1 MIAKPSIAFNDF
13 AGSAGDVTARSVK
26 GRTLLNHKAYQSKKK
41 TPAQA
46 VSRNALSKI
55 SRAFKQLSD
64 SQISAWGILAEHMKG
79 ISTFGKAAEMT
90 PHNAFVRI
98 NTNRQLVGMPLL
110 TDAPSYLQDVPEP
123 DYSDFWVTPE
133 RLIFIDMEQPKD
145 SYRLVL
151 RMGAAQSNG
160 VSSGW
165 GNLVIVSPD
174 IVPDWGDVNAY
185 ELYTE
190 RFGMDLILGQ
200 KYFIEMYWLD
210 TETGFT
216 GESVCVSAICQ
227 DLSQVRKQAYTPRPT
242 FNSDQIGGSESMPSF
257 DIEMEGGSGIFSVNV
272 DYQGNDGVAS
282 ADVQFDRLPENVPQ
296 FDAYVIGRSGYNDYK
311 DYCYSAQTFA
321 VWCRQYSSD
330 GSLTFAHRGG
340 MYQKPV
346 DIFGSG
352 IMIKR
357 NN

>member
-110 TDAPSYLQDVPEP
+110 TEAPSYLQDVPEP
-123 DYSDFWVTPE
+123 DYDDFWVTPE
-133 RLIFIDMEQPKD
+133 RLIFIGLEQPKS

-151 RMGAAQSNG
+151 RMGGAQSNG
-160 VSSGW
+160 VSAGC

-174 IVPDWGDVNAY
+174 IVPDRGDVDVL

-190 RFGMDLILGQ
+190 KFGLQPEYGK

-210 TETGFT
+210 SETGFT
-216 GESVCVSAICQ
+216 GESVCVSTVCQ
-227 DLSQVRKQAYTPRPT
+227 DLSHVRKQKYTPRPV
-242 FNSDQIGGSESMPSF
+242 FSSDQIGVSESLPSFEFDMQGGSAAFVVNADYQGKNGEASAAVDFEKLPENIPSF
-257 DIEMEGGSGIFSVNV
+257 DSYVMGRNGEGK
-272 DYQGNDGVAS
+272 
-282 ADVQFDRLPENVPQ
+282 
-296 FDAYVIGRSGYNDYK
+296 YK
-311 DYCYSAQTFA
+311 DYGYCPQTFV

-340 MYQKPV
+340 NYENPLE
-346 DIFGSG
+346 IFGSG

-357 NN
+357 NY